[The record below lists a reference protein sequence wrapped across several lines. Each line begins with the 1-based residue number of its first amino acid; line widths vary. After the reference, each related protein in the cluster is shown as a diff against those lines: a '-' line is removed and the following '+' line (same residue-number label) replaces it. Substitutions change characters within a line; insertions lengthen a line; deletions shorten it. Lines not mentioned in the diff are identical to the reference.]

1 MVSEEELKKAIID
14 IMKDS
19 NDLESAKTILEAVAI
34 DNYYITAGRVNI
46 VKVAMKCILEYLNN
60 PRNLNI
66 TETRRENV
74 KLKEIEKSH
83 KEENGKLRVE
93 LEQEKARNEKLQYKI
108 DEKELIIDGMKED
121 RRIAIEEIR
130 EEYYIS
136 KDKIEKIRKNY
147 LKKALDI
154 EAINMFK
161 GTTEKER
168 EEIKFYRNIAE
179 ILKLILEEV

>member
-19 NDLESAKTILEAVAI
+19 NDLESAKTIFEAVAI

-46 VKVAMKCILEYLNN
+46 VRVAMKCILEYLKN

-66 TETRRENV
+66 TETRREIV

-93 LEQEKARNEKLQYKI
+93 LEK
-108 DEKELIIDGMKED
+108 
-121 RRIAIEEIR
+121 
-130 EEYYIS
+130 
-136 KDKIEKIRKNY
+136 KDKMIDLMLDKMVGCPGTIEHYNEVHDR
-147 LKKALDI
+147 LKRYFEYKA
-154 EAINMFK
+154 
-161 GTTEKER
+161 
-168 EEIKFYRNIAE
+168 EESE
-179 ILKLILEEV
+179 